1 MANSAVVRRVVWQ
14 QLTARARKERV
25 VTEKMVREIVENSCN
40 AHGVPVDEF
49 LRYLG
54 SKLSFWS
61 KVDAT
66 SRRFTLSRY
75 CTIAILNTENIFA
88 ACRPQL
94 EL

>member
-1 MANSAVVRRVVWQ
+1 MVNGAVVRRVVWQ
-14 QLTARARKERV
+14 ELTARARKEGV
-25 VTEKMVREIVENSCN
+25 VTEKIVREIVKESCD
-40 AHGVPVDEF
+40 AYGIAVDDF
-49 LRYLG
+49 LGYLG
-54 SKLSFWS
+54 SKLPFWS

-75 CTIAILNTENIFA
+75 CTIAVLNTENIFA